1 MLNKK
6 QAQKLAPLVQGKE
19 WELLREYLID
29 LRELTIQGVVTAQ
42 SESELLRAQGKL
54 GLLEMLLKLKSSHE
68 AVVRSQ
74 NRKEDDTFIYE

>member
-19 WELLREYLID
+19 WELLREYLMD

-54 GLLEMLLKLKSSHE
+54 GLLEMLLKLKNSHE

-74 NRKEDDTFIYE
+74 NQKEDDTFIYE

>member
-6 QAQKLAPLVQGKE
+6 QAQKIAPLVQGKE
-19 WELLREYLID
+19 WEALREYLMD

-54 GLLEMLLKLKSSHE
+54 VLLEMLLKLKNSHE

-74 NRKEDDTFIYE
+74 NEREDDTFVYE

>member
-6 QAQKLAPLVQGKE
+6 QAQTLAPLVQGKE
-19 WELLREYLID
+19 WEALKEYLKD

-54 GLLEMLLKLKSSHE
+54 ALLETLLKLKSNHE
-68 AVVRSQ
+68 AVIK
-74 NRKEDDTFIYE
+74 NG